1 MTNAPEI
8 AQWILATIHAE
19 KTVHQEAI
27 VPRIVE
33 AFGEEWVYTNE
44 NGHPAINR
52 DVLKSLRKLRDDSV
66 NWNREERCW
75 RIVDAK

>member
-8 AQWILATIHAE
+8 AQWILDTIHAE

>member
-8 AQWILATIHAE
+8 AQWILDAIHEE
-19 KTVHQEAI
+19 KTVHQEAL
-27 VPRIVE
+27 VPRIAE
-33 AFGEEWVYTNE
+33 AFGDEWVYTHE

-66 NWNREERCW
+66 GWNREDRCW
-75 RIVDAK
+75 YVIEAS